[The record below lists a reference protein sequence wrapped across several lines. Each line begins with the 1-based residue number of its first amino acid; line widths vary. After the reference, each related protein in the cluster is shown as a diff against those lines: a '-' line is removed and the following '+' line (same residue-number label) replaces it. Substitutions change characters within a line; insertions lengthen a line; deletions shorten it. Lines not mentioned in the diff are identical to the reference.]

1 MFFIKLTLLKI
12 KRMLRFLPGVLAG
25 ALALCFIMG
34 IFAFGADKFIYK
46 ENTVVKQ
53 QVGVVRPEED
63 KYIDIALEV
72 WYDINNEREQRQGAG
87 EKI

>member
-1 MFFIKLTLLKI
+1 MNQRSIETVYVYINKLSFKKTYKVTVYFEIFYHAKKIKSKYPDFFFIIQNKQNQI
-12 KRMLRFLPGVLAG
+12 EFL
-25 ALALCFIMG
+25 
-34 IFAFGADKFIYK
+34 
-46 ENTVVKQ
+46 E
-53 QVGVVRPEED
+53 

>member
-1 MFFIKLTLLKI
+1 MKSKCPDFFCII
-12 KRMLRFLPGVLAG
+12 QNEQIQIEFL
-25 ALALCFIMG
+25 
-34 IFAFGADKFIYK
+34 
-46 ENTVVKQ
+46 E
-53 QVGVVRPEED
+53 

>member
-1 MFFIKLTLLKI
+1 MRSKYPDFFYIIQNKQNQI
-12 KRMLRFLPGVLAG
+12 EFL
-25 ALALCFIMG
+25 
-34 IFAFGADKFIYK
+34 
-46 ENTVVKQ
+46 E
-53 QVGVVRPEED
+53 

>member
-1 MFFIKLTLLKI
+1 MKSKWPDFFCIIQNKQNRI
-12 KRMLRFLPGVLAG
+12 EFL
-25 ALALCFIMG
+25 
-34 IFAFGADKFIYK
+34 
-46 ENTVVKQ
+46 E
-53 QVGVVRPEED
+53 